1 MADTARF
8 RSATDFPKR
17 IENLDTGEVNQLYGE
32 MRDCLIFTNRSRAQ
46 LIRRNEEHK
55 DKAIA
60 LRSNVDRLQSM
71 IDRLNQNK
79 QSLAGGQQAIIDELE
94 QEMEGMSQQLDQ
106 LSDAFGTI
114 EGWADPDTGQFQFMA
129 IPQKL
134 FTFLRT
140 VKNIVLA
147 WRGDN
152 GSSSSQSRAIAPSRG
167 GPSFSDGPHGNSLT
181 PDEEEQDRRERPQM
195 YEDQASINR
204 SLLDR

>member
-8 RSATDFPKR
+8 RSATDFPKG
-17 IENLDTGEVNQLYGE
+17 IEDLETEAANQLYAE

-55 DKAIA
+55 NKAIA

-71 IDRLNQNK
+71 IERLK
-79 QSLAGGQQAIIDELE
+79 QDKQALARDQQAIIAELE
-94 QEMEGMSQQLDQ
+94 EEMIGMSQHLDQ
-106 LSDAFGTI
+106 LSDAFSPI

-129 IPQKL
+129 IPQRL

-147 WRGDN
+147 WRGDDGR
-152 GSSSSQSRAIAPSRG
+152 GSSQPRAIAPSRG
-167 GPSFSDGPHGNSLT
+167 GPSLSDGAHGNALT
-181 PDEEEQDRRERPQM
+181 ADEEEQDRRDRPQM

>member
-8 RSATDFPKR
+8 RSATDFPKN
-17 IENLDTGEVNQLYGE
+17 IESLETDEANHLYAE

-55 DKAIA
+55 NKAIA

-106 LSDAFGTI
+106 LSDAFSAI

-134 FTFLRT
+134 FSFLRT

-147 WRGDN
+147 WRGDDGDIN
-152 GSSSSQSRAIAPSRG
+152 SNRAIAPSRG
-167 GPSFSDGPHGNSLT
+167 GPSFSDGPHGNALT
-181 PDEEEQDRRERPQM
+181 PDEEEQDRLDRPQM

>member
-8 RSATDFPKR
+8 RSATEFPKG
-17 IENLDTGEVNQLYGE
+17 IEDLDLEAAHQTYAE

-55 DKAIA
+55 NKAIA
-60 LRSNVDRLQSM
+60 LRSKVDRLQSM

-79 QSLAGGQQAIIDELE
+79 QSLAGGQQAIIAELE
-94 QEMEGMSQQLDQ
+94 QEMEGMSQQLEQ
-106 LSDAFGTI
+106 LSEAFSTI

-134 FTFLRT
+134 FTFLRA
-140 VKNIVLA
+140 VKKIVMA
-147 WRGDN
+147 WRGEN
-152 GSSSSQSRAIAPSRG
+152 GSDDTPPRAIAAG
-167 GPSFSDGPHGNSLT
+167 GPRLNRSRDSAART
-181 PDEEEQDRRERPQM
+181 PEEEAQDRRDRPQM

-204 SLLDR
+204 SLLDP